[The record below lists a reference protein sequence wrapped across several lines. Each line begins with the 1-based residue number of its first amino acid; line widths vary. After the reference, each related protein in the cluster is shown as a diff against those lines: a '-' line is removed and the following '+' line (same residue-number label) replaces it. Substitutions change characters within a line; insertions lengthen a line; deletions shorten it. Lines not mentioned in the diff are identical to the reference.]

1 MSSIPSPRTTLPAAP
16 PAAPTP
22 ATRITRITRIWPA
35 WLREPLL
42 HFVLIGAAL
51 FAADHVLVG
60 RSDDPR
66 TILMGPAVDKE
77 ARDLFRASRGREP
90 DADELKALRQVW
102 LDNEVLFREGMA
114 LQVDRGDTAIRDRVI
129 FKALSLVDANIRLPS
144 ISDEVLRAWFE
155 KNRAKYDEPVRYDF
169 EEAVLA
175 GEDLGQAKDK
185 GESAARSFADAL
197 ATGTPGD
204 AKAGLRVFKGRPHSN
219 LVQSYGAEFAA
230 GLEALPTGQWR
241 ALATRDGWRVMRLG
255 AVGAARPA
263 VFETVRPAV
272 LQDWTDAV
280 MAEQRSAAV
289 RTLAGKYRIVVTSE
303 QP

>member
-1 MSSIPSPRTTLPAAP
+1 M
-16 PAAPTP
+16 
-22 ATRITRITRIWPA
+22 
-35 WLREPLL
+35 REPLL
-42 HFVLIGAAL
+42 HFVLIGATL
-51 FAADHVLVG
+51 FAVDHVLVS

-66 TILMGPAVDKE
+66 TIVMGAAVDKE
-77 ARDLFRASRGREP
+77 ARETFRAARGREP
-90 DADELKALRQVW
+90 NAEELKALRQVW

-129 FKALSLVDANIRLPS
+129 FKALSMVDANVKLPPV
-144 ISDEVLRAWFE
+144 SDDVLRAWFE

-175 GEDLGQAKDK
+175 GDNS
-185 GESAARSFADAL
+185 ESAARSFADAL
-197 ATGTPGD
+197 NAGAPGD

-230 GLEALPTGQWR
+230 TLEALPTGQWR
-241 ALATRDGWRVMRLG
+241 TLSTREGWRVMRLG
-255 AVGAARPA
+255 TVTAARPA
-263 VFETVRPAV
+263 PFEALRPTV

-289 RTLAGKYRIVVTSE
+289 RTLAGKYRIVGE
-303 QP
+303 QDKP